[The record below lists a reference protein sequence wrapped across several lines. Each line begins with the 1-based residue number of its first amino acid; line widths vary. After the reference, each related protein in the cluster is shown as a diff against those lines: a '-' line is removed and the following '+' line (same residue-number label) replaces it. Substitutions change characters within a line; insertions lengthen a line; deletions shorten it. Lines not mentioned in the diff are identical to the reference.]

1 MNFYAKLLAAFIVLF
16 AATNIA
22 SADSFTVDDARR
34 GYFIPDGGT
43 LSGKKLM
50 VLDGEFGLLCKADQ
64 GYGVNINGKASTAKT
79 NVQVYKFSNTD
90 AACYFRF
97 IPLTGADLGY
107 YNIKASYCDMYL
119 DVLMNNGTSPDNGD
133 NVELYSVGTSD
144 ETKWKLIKN
153 SDGTYTIQ
161 NKKNPNMVLDMKGG
175 GAPENGKDIQV
186 YTSNN
191 SDAQRW
197 YLQPVSGAFV
207 NDPYFKT
214 YLCNK
219 GFAKLYNTSSKT
231 VERDAKLSDFYT
243 AGKKVVIDCEAVTEL
258 NALGEW
264 GDITNSG
271 DTNHPKKFTGVTN
284 LIGIEYFYK
293 LKKLDMSRHIPGD
306 DFNSYGSYYPR
317 LKPENI
323 NLQYNT
329 ELEWLDL
336 NYANF
341 NTISEVNNSHINGLT
356 ELRYLNFCNNFFK
369 EFDMRPYKKL
379 QRMQMAHN
387 FDLTKIYTEPND
399 SLLELAIFDSM
410 YGWENG
416 YSLQSLIDNFKNLVF
431 LHAFATPNE
440 EIDLSEHTDLQS
452 IWLLKSAYGADKNL
466 VYDGTYNI
474 VCHYD
479 RDLLF
484 DCEGGA
490 SGQGTDVQLWNTRPD
505 EKWHQFNISHVTT
518 DNNNVRWYKII
529 AAHTSNMC
537 VEAAGSSPGNNS
549 NVQLWPYDG
558 ADNKLW
564 RFRRN
569 SDGTYHIINKKNP
582 SVAIDVK
589 DVIFKAGTSL
599 QVYATNDN
607 QEAQKFV
614 LIPVA
619 LKITNGQAGSAR
631 QISKGPW
638 LHKLDLSNNTKL
650 RDIHVQNMHLASLNI
665 NSEYIGTDLEAPYN
679 TWQVCREVSNLPSSL
694 DGKSNVSPHEVVVDN
709 NYRHVNANYYKRYDD
724 ETKKWYTMFYI
735 RTDIDNNCP
744 ELEAGLLVD
753 NQTSFF
759 ETMTFD
765 NYVDDATKG
774 DMSRKT
780 FNISRTLAEECFNG
794 KRVLGAK
801 KAVETDNINS
811 IGLMDHAVGT
821 DQLCMIKNY
830 GKSIEII
837 NNPNSGV
844 SQEFLDHV
852 PMGVKGTIIILKA
865 YITDSEPETTPTDVP
880 RAICY
885 DYDMNSNSTTSAYNT
900 SAQKAAVVI
909 DTNNPNAPIIGT
921 FFFDVHYP
929 NIPLNEVVTGIED
942 IKVENKE
949 VAAVKYYNVAGVESN
964 YPFMGINIAVITY
977 TDGTRSSVK
986 IVK

>member
-1 MNFYAKLLAAFIVLF
+1 M
-16 AATNIA
+16 
-22 SADSFTVDDARR
+22 
-34 GYFIPDGGT
+34 
-43 LSGKKLM
+43 
-50 VLDGEFGLLCKADQ
+50 
-64 GYGVNINGKASTAKT
+64 
-79 NVQVYKFSNTD
+79 
-90 AACYFRF
+90 
-97 IPLTGADLGY
+97 
-107 YNIKASYCDMYL
+107 
-119 DVLMNNGTSPDNGD
+119 
-133 NVELYSVGTSD
+133 
-144 ETKWKLIKN
+144 
-153 SDGTYTIQ
+153 
-161 NKKNPNMVLDMKGG
+161 
-175 GAPENGKDIQV
+175 
-186 YTSNN
+186 
-191 SDAQRW
+191 
-197 YLQPVSGAFV
+197 
-207 NDPYFKT
+207 
-214 YLCNK
+214 
-219 GFAKLYNTSSKT
+219 
-231 VERDAKLSDFYT
+231 
-243 AGKKVVIDCEAVTEL
+243 VIDCEAVTEL

-387 FDLTKIYTEPND
+387 FDLTKIYAEPND

-440 EIDLSEHTDLQS
+440 EVDLRQHTDLQS
-452 IWLLKSAYGADKNL
+452 VWLLKSAYGADANI
-466 VYDGTYNI
+466 VYNGTYNI
-474 VCHYD
+474 VCHHD
-479 RDLLF
+479 PNLLF
-484 DCEGGA
+484 DCEGGKGE
-490 SGQGTDVQLWNTRPD
+490 SGTNVQLWDGRAATH
-505 EKWHQFNISHVTT
+505 HQFDITYVKTENNI
-518 DNNNVRWYKII
+518 RWYKII
-529 AAHTSNMC
+529 AHHTTSKC
-537 VEAAGSSPGNNS
+537 VEASGSTPGNNA
-549 NVQLWPYDG
+549 NVQLWEYEETN
-558 ADNKLW
+558 NKLW
-564 RFRRN
+564 TFRKN
-569 SDGTYHIINKKNP
+569 ADGSYHIINKYNYP
-582 SVAIDVK
+582 NLAIDVK
-589 DVIFKAGTSL
+589 DIKFEKGNNL
-599 QVYATNDN
+599 QVYQTNDN
-607 QEAQKFV
+607 QEAQKFA

-619 LKITNGQAGSAR
+619 LKITNEQAGSAR

-650 RDIHVQNMHLASLNI
+650 RDIHVNNMHLASLNL
-665 NSEYIGTDLEAPYN
+665 NSEYIGHELEAPYN
-679 TWQVCREVSNLPSSL
+679 TWQVCREVSNLPEKL
-694 DGKSNVSPHEVVVDN
+694 DGTSNVSPHEVIITN
-709 NYRHVNANYYKRYDD
+709 NYRHVNANYFKHHDKD
-724 ETKKWYTMFYI
+724 GKWYTMFYL
-735 RTDIDNNCP
+735 RTDFDGDYP
-744 ELEAGLLVD
+744 ESEAPYLLD

-765 NYVDDATKG
+765 NYVDDVTKG
-774 DMSRKT
+774 NMSRKT
-780 FNISRTLAEECFNG
+780 FDISRTLADECFNG
-794 KRVLGAK
+794 KRVLSAK
-801 KAVETDNINS
+801 KAVEIDNINCKGIMEHDEGS
-811 IGLMDHAVGT
+811 DE
-821 DQLCMIKNY
+821 LCIIKNY
-830 GKSIEII
+830 GSNIEVI
-837 NNPNSGV
+837 NHANSGV
-844 SQEFLDHV
+844 SQEFLDHISKR
-852 PMGVKGTIIILKA
+852 VKGTIIILQA

-885 DYDMNSNSTTSAYNT
+885 QYDMNSLSSTSAYNT
-900 SAQKAAVVI
+900 SAKKVQTPVNI
-909 DTNNPNAPIIGT
+909 DTNNPHAPIIGT

-942 IKVENKE
+942 IKVDNKE